1 MMSIKG
7 FKSQQALSKK
17 LGGYTEDQSID
28 QARYVTVQEMSGKR
42 HALDVVIQGAYQIGA
57 LPLTAASGSNI
68 RVIKCVAHGASK
80 NDIIRLSNGT
90 QFSAISIPDAD
101 TIITSVELDVDPT
114 GDTFTIWRH
123 ITPSYNA
130 DGSLNVL
137 ASQAPIKFNKD
148 GVATTVNYDTFA
160 PSSSEAL
167 PVNIVTV
174 NGQGIAT
181 TVDLSGAQINVQ
193 LTDRGSSPDSVQ
205 IGDGTTIVGVYPLT
219 NDLKTHDSLSKVIL
233 DDIQQNTVDTYDSVN
248 NIDLKTPALGQA
260 LEASSIPVVLT
271 AAQVIT
277 LTPPAAITG
286 FATETTLGD
295 IKTNTD
301 NIPALGQALEANS
314 VPVVL
319 TAAQLITLTPPSA
332 ITGFSTS
339 ANQTNGTQQTKIGN
353 GTITAGVNS
362 LATQLVSTDNGLIV
376 NAVMHGITTGGGG
389 GYVDVKVNPSGALT
403 VESTVVSS
411 ALPTGAAT
419 SASQALQLAQE
430 TNINTALGLTADAV
444 ATTDTGT
451 FSLIALTKRIA
462 QNITTMSAKLPAA
475 LGVQGSGASLSVV
488 QASSSSFSVV
498 DVVRVPTYAESLVIT
513 QASAI
518 TLSAPATARTMKVQ
532 ADNTNTVTLR
542 YKVAATPTASSGH
555 QLEPGRSE
563 DWTVAGDVVV
573 IAESTASAQKIYVT
587 WGA

>member
-1 MMSIKG
+1 MSIKG

-28 QARYVTVQEMSGKR
+28 QARYVTVQEMNGKR
-42 HALDVVIQGAYQIGA
+42 HALDVIIQGAYQITIT
-57 LPLTAASGSNI
+57 PLTVASGSNI
-68 RVIKCVAHGASK
+68 RVIKCVAHGANK
-80 NDIIRLSNGT
+80 NDIIRLLNGT
-90 QFSAISIPDAD
+90 QFSALSIPDAD

-123 ITPSYNA
+123 ITPAYNA
-130 DGSLNVL
+130 DGSLNV
-137 ASQAPIKFNKD
+137 SIIPSPVSYNRK
-148 GVATTVNYDTFA
+148 VAGITSTTVVLEDEDT
-160 PSSSEAL
+160 PSNSRAL
-167 PVNIVTV
+167 PVVIHSIDGAPINITA
-174 NGQGIAT
+174 G
-181 TVDLSGAQINVQ
+181 DLNVQ
-193 LTDRGSSPDSVQ
+193 LSDQGANPDVTK
-205 IGDGTTIVGVYPLT
+205 IGDGTNRLGINSNLEA
-219 NDLKTHDSLSKVIL
+219 KTHDDDILSKL
-233 DDIQQNTVDTYDSVN
+233 TDKLQQT
-248 NIDLKTPALGQA
+248 
-260 LEASSIPVVLT
+260 
-271 AAQVIT
+271 
-277 LTPPAAITG
+277 
-286 FATETTLGD
+286 
-295 IKTNTD
+295 
-301 NIPALGQALEANS
+301 
-314 VPVVL
+314 
-319 TAAQLITLTPPSA
+319 QL
-332 ITGFSTS
+332 
-339 ANQTNGTQQTKIGN
+339 TNGTIS
-353 GTITAGVNS
+353 AGVKALNN
-362 LATQLVSTDNGLIV
+362 QLVATDVGLIT
-376 NAVMHGITTGGGG
+376 NSAIHGITTAGGGA
-389 GYVDVKVNPSGALT
+389 YVDVKVNPSGALT

-411 ALPTGAAT
+411 TLPTGASTSALQTSGNASLTSIDTKLTSQATAANQTTELTRIGDVVETAPASDTASSGLNGRLQRIAQRLTSLIALLPTSIGTKTSVASLSVVIASDQAAIPVSVGSSALPTGAAT
-419 SASQALQLAQE
+419 GANQTLQLAQE
-430 TNINTALGLTADAV
+430 TNINTVLGITSDAV

-532 ADNTNTVTLR
+532 SDNTNSVNLR
-542 YKVAATPTASSGH
+542 YKIAATPTATSGH

>member
-1 MMSIKG
+1 MSIKG

-28 QARYVTVQEMSGKR
+28 QARYVTVQEMNGKR
-42 HALDVVIQGAYQIGA
+42 HALDVIIQGAYQITVI
-57 LPLTAASGSNI
+57 PLTAASGSNI

-114 GDTFTIWRH
+114 GSTFTVWRH
-123 ITPSYNA
+123 ITPAYNA
-130 DGSLNVL
+130 DGSLNV
-137 ASQAPIKFNKD
+137 SVVPSPIAYNRTEL
-148 GVATTVNYDTFA
+148 GLTVATTVLEDIDTPA
-160 PSSSEAL
+160 NSRAL
-167 PVNIVTV
+167 PVVIHSIDGAPINITA
-174 NGQGIAT
+174 G
-181 TVDLSGAQINVQ
+181 DLNVQ
-193 LTDRGSSPDSVQ
+193 LSDQGANPDITK
-205 IGDGTTIVGVYPLT
+205 IGDGTNRLGINSNLEA
-219 NDLKTHDSLSKVIL
+219 KTHDADLL
-233 DDIQQNTVDTYDSVN
+233 AQSVLLVAK
-248 NIDLKTPALGQA
+248 D
-260 LEASSIPVVLT
+260 
-271 AAQVIT
+271 
-277 LTPPAAITG
+277 
-286 FATETTLGD
+286 FATETTLGL
-295 IKTNTD
+295 IKAKTD
-301 NIPALGQALEANS
+301 NIPAQGQALAAGS
-314 VPVVL
+314 TPVVL
-319 TAAQLITLTPPSA
+319 TAAQLITLTPPAA

-339 ANQTNGTQQTKIGN
+339 ANQTNGTQQTRITN
-353 GTITAGVNS
+353 GTITAEVKTLG
-362 LATQLVSTDNGLIV
+362 TQVVSTDNGLIV

-403 VESTVVSS
+403 VESTVISS
-411 ALPTGAAT
+411 ALPTGAST
-419 SASQALQLAQE
+419 SANQTLQLAQE
-430 TNINTALGLTADAV
+430 TNINTVLGITSDAV

-488 QASSSSFSVV
+488 QASSSSFAVV

>member
-1 MMSIKG
+1 MSIKG

-28 QARYVTVQEMSGKR
+28 QARYVTVQEMGGKR
-42 HALDVVIQGAYQIGA
+42 HALDVIIQGAYQIGA
-57 LPLTAASGSNI
+57 LPSTVGAGSNI
-68 RVIKCVAHGASK
+68 RVIKCVAHGANK

-114 GDTFTIWRH
+114 GDIFTIWRH

-205 IGDGTTIVGVYPLT
+205 IGDGTTIAGVYPLT
-219 NDLKTHDSLSKVIL
+219 NDLKTHDLMSKVIL
-233 DDIQQNTVDTYDSVN
+233 DDIQQNTVNTYDSVN
-248 NIDLKTPALGQA
+248 RIDLKTP
-260 LEASSIPVVLT
+260 E
-271 AAQVIT
+271 
-277 LTPPAAITG
+277 
-286 FATETTLGD
+286 
-295 IKTNTD
+295 
-301 NIPALGQALEANS
+301 LGQALEANS

-339 ANQTNGTQQTKIGN
+339 ANQTNGTQQTKITN
-353 GTITAGVNS
+353 GTNNVDVKTLG
-362 LATQLVSTDNGLIV
+362 TQVVTGDYGLIV

-419 SASQALQLAQE
+419 SANQTSQLAQE
-430 TNINTALGLTADAV
+430 TNINTALGITSDTV
-444 ATTDTGT
+444 ATTDIGT

-532 ADNTNTVTLR
+532 ADNTNAVNLR
-542 YKVAATPTASSGH
+542 YKVAATPTATSGH

-573 IAESTASAQKIYVT
+573 IAESTASAQKIYIT

>member
-1 MMSIKG
+1 MSIKG

-28 QARYVTVQEMSGKR
+28 QARYVTVQEMNGKR
-42 HALDVVIQGAYQIGA
+42 HALDVIIQGAYQITVI
-57 LPLTAASGSNI
+57 PLTAASGSNI

-114 GDTFTIWRH
+114 GNTFTVWRH
-123 ITPSYNA
+123 ITPAYNA
-130 DGSLNVL
+130 DGSLNV
-137 ASQAPIKFNKD
+137 SVVPSPIAYSRKS
-148 GVATTVNYDTFA
+148 GGTTLATTVLEDLDTPA
-160 PSSSEAL
+160 NSRAL
-167 PVNIVTV
+167 PVVIHSIDGAPINITA
-174 NGQGIAT
+174 G
-181 TVDLSGAQINVQ
+181 DLNVQ
-193 LTDRGSSPDSVQ
+193 LSDQGANPDITK
-205 IGDGTTIVGVYPLT
+205 IGDGTNRLGINSNLEA
-219 NDLKTHDSLSKVIL
+219 KTHDADLL
-233 DDIQQNTVDTYDSVN
+233 AQSVLLVAK
-248 NIDLKTPALGQA
+248 D
-260 LEASSIPVVLT
+260 
-271 AAQVIT
+271 
-277 LTPPAAITG
+277 
-286 FATETTLGD
+286 FATETTLGL
-295 IKTNTD
+295 IKAKTD
-301 NIPALGQALEANS
+301 NIPAQGQALAAGS
-314 VPVVL
+314 TPVVL
-319 TAAQLITLTPPSA
+319 TAAQLITLTPPAA

-339 ANQTNGTQQTKIGN
+339 ANQTNGTQQTRITN
-353 GTITAGVNS
+353 GTITAEVKTLG
-362 LATQLVSTDNGLIV
+362 TQVVSTDNGLIV

-403 VESTVVSS
+403 VESTVTSS
-411 ALPTGAAT
+411 ALPTGAST
-419 SASQALQLAQE
+419 SANQTLQLAQE
-430 TNINTALGLTADAV
+430 TNINTVLGITSDAV

-498 DVVRVPTYAESLVIT
+498 DVVRVSTYAESLVIT